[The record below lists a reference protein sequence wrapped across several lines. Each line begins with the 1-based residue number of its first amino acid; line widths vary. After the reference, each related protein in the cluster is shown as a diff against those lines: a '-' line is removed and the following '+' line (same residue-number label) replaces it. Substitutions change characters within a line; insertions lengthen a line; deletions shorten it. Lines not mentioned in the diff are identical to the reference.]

1 MHPML
6 QKLPVELLEAIID
19 HLPSKKDRRS
29 LWAVSKIFL
38 GLLASRVFETLT
50 IRAKD
55 HALLQLDSRP
65 YDSLDA
71 THPLECLKLIRHL
84 HLKAPFRE
92 KLDIHIWP
100 QRCPH
105 HYELYGCPH
114 LYPNPYQPNG
124 ATPRMLKLIPLLSQ
138 LQENG
143 LVSFSWD
150 LGMCIPG
157 HILGREGY
165 LPKKQTAIE
174 SLSLI
179 TTPCPDEYL
188 QSLVIEPVVLS
199 NFPQLRKFTWKGLC
213 TTEQL
218 NSLRDLF
225 ASNYEVLEDLELD
238 FNDWDY
244 VKINGRRPAGIGLEE
259 YSLSSFQSHIL
270 PHKSNKDLEPFRSLK
285 RLALSAFEFDKP
297 AWGFTHSFNIPCL
310 QVLKL
315 YYCTG
320 IVEFLSTILEAGLV
334 LKLKSLELI
343 IQDGGVERNGFRQSA
358 LIGFLES
365 FQGLEDLYIM
375 IELEESTPEYWAS
388 YWNAI
393 LHHSS
398 TLKRLIYHQRKY
410 VPWWS
415 TELPEADFIDAGFA
429 PPSNPGSED
438 EDPDDWNDFIYNRPL
453 AQMQLECFGIADDVG
468 TALVTMLDPL
478 SAEKNFKLL
487 HFRRTATDPSQL
499 QRADDV
505 RFEDQVR
512 ALVKHNPSSWSPDD
526 YSDKMR
532 EGHSLFLAAL
542 EVFRSPKF
550 DNLQIL
556 AFGDF
561 SHKCRY
567 KWASLLLCRAVTPN
581 PEVNFRV
588 MLPDDIASYKRS
600 GVLNVDF
607 LTACPRNGL
616 FTRGT
621 GGDYL

>member
-1 MHPML
+1 ML
-6 QKLPVELLEAIID
+6 QKLPVELLEAIIN
-19 HLPSKKDRRS
+19 HLPSKQDRRS
-29 LWAVSKIFL
+29 LWAVSRIFR

-50 IRAKD
+50 IRAKER
-55 HALLQLDSRP
+55 AKLQLDSRP
-65 YDSLDA
+65 YFSLDA
-71 THPLECLKLIRHL
+71 AQPLDCLKLIRHL
-84 HLKAPFRE
+84 HLRAPFRKNLE
-92 KLDIHIWP
+92 VY
-100 QRCPH
+100 RCPH
-105 HYELYGCPH
+105 YHDYGFRH
-114 LYPNPYQPNG
+114 LSLTSLHSNV
-124 ATPRMLKLIPLLSQ
+124 ATPRILKLIPLLSQ

-165 LPKKQTAIE
+165 LTKKQTAIE

-179 TTPCPDEYL
+179 TTPCPDWYL
-188 QSLVIEPVVLS
+188 EDVVIDPVVLS
-199 NFPQLRKFTWKGLC
+199 NFPQLRKFSWKGLR
-213 TTEQL
+213 TTGQL

-238 FNDWDY
+238 FNDWNR
-244 VKINGRRPAGIGLEE
+244 VRINGTLPNGFGLED
-259 YSLSSFQSHIL
+259 YSLPSFQSHIL

-285 RLALSAFEFDKP
+285 RLALSAFDLSAFEFDEP
-297 AWGFTHSFNIPCL
+297 AWGFTHSFNILCL

-315 YYCTG
+315 HCCIGT
-320 IVEFLSTILEAGLV
+320 VEFLFTILEAGLV

-375 IELEESTPEYWAS
+375 IELKESAPEYWAS

-410 VPWWS
+410 VTWWS
-415 TELPEADFIDAGFA
+415 TDLPDEDFIDAGFA

-438 EDPDDWNDFIYNRPL
+438 EDLDDWNDFIYNRPL
-453 AQMQLECFGIADDVG
+453 AQMQLECFGIADDVI

-487 HFRRTATDPSQL
+487 HIRRTATDPSRFQC
-499 QRADDV
+499 ADDV

-526 YSDKMR
+526 YSDNVR
-532 EGHSLFLAAL
+532 WGHSLFLTAL

-561 SHKCRY
+561 SHGCRY

-616 FTRGT
+616 FSRGS
-621 GGDYL
+621 GGDFL